1 MTPSKKISSKEQWLV
16 ILLIV
21 LLLALL
27 TFANWQ
33 FAKQNKAGVDFL
45 IRWLPTRLV
54 LFEGY
59 ESPYSE
65 QVSHKVELFQYGHS
79 ASEIEVNGNFLYP
92 HYFML
97 FTLPFALIENFTFA
111 RMLWMTLLEI
121 SQIAII
127 FLSLKI
133 VDFKPKKSTLLL
145 LLFISLLSTYFVQPI
160 IDGNPSSL
168 SALFVVLCLFF
179 LSKEKDWLAG
189 VFLACSTLKP
199 QMVILFCV
207 LVWWW
212 AFSNKRWKVM
222 ISSAT
227 GVSVLMG
234 VSFLF
239 QPNWFS
245 EFIGQLMIYQ
255 GVASPNNPTAI
266 LSVYFPAS
274 GATIAFVL
282 NILCIALLLFEWIRL
297 YKKGFQ
303 HFFWTACITFALL
316 PLTGIAFGNRNLVV
330 LLPAIVMIISALH
343 KQFPKKSIWWDLS
356 LIALLLY
363 SWFALFFP
371 ESSSAIPDFF
381 SFKNYLPFA
390 ALIAVLLYIFRS
402 KLISILDSSSHSD
415 NL

>member
-1 MTPSKKISSKEQWLV
+1 MTPSKKIFAKEQWLV
-16 ILLIV
+16 ILIII

-33 FAKQNKAGVDFL
+33 FAKQNEAGVDFL
-45 IRWLPTRLV
+45 IRWLPTRMV
-54 LFEGY
+54 LFEGF

-65 QVSHKVELFQYGHS
+65 EATHRVELFQYGHS
-79 ASEIEVNGNFLYP
+79 ASGEDVTGYFLYP

-97 FTLPFALIENFTFA
+97 FTLPFALINNFTTA
-111 RMLWMTLLEI
+111 RVLWMTLLEV

-127 FLSLKI
+127 FLSLKM

-189 VFLACSTLKP
+189 FFLAFSTIKP

-222 ISSAT
+222 VSSAI
-227 GVSVLMG
+227 GVSALMAG
-234 VSFLF
+234 SFIF

-255 GVASPNNPTAI
+255 GVASPNNPATI

-274 GATIAFVL
+274 GATIGFIL
-282 NILCIALLLFEWIRL
+282 NILCIALLLFEWVRL
-297 YKKGFQ
+297 YKKNFQ
-303 HFFWTACITFALL
+303 HFLWTVCITFALL
-316 PLTGIAFGNRNLVV
+316 PLTSIAFGNRNLVV
-330 LLPAIVMIISALH
+330 LLPAIVLIVATLH
-343 KQFPKKSIWWDLS
+343 KHFPQKSFWWNLS
-356 LIALLLY
+356 LIVFLLY

-371 ESSSAIPDFF
+371 ESSPAIPDFF
-381 SFKNYLPFA
+381 SFNNYLPFA
-390 ALIAVLLYIFRS
+390 ALIAILLYVFRS
-402 KLISILDSSSHSD
+402 KMISQLESSSPL
-415 NL
+415 NVL

>member
-1 MTPSKKISSKEQWLV
+1 MISSKKILSKEQWLV
-16 ILLIV
+16 IILIV

-45 IRWLPTRLV
+45 FRWLPTRMV

-65 QVSHKVELFQYGHS
+65 EITHQIQYFQYNRLAIGE
-79 ASEIEVNGNFLYP
+79 EIGGYFLYP

-97 FTLPFALIENFTFA
+97 FILPFALIENFTVA
-111 RMLWMTLLEI
+111 RMLMMTLLEV

-133 VDFKPKKSTLLL
+133 VNSKPKKSTLLL
-145 LLFISLLSTYFVQPI
+145 LLFISLLSTFFFQPI

-212 AFSNKRWKVM
+212 AFSNKRWKVLA
-222 ISSAT
+222 SSAIA
-227 GVSVLMG
+227 VSVLMG
-234 VSFLF
+234 ISFLF
-239 QPNWFS
+239 QPNWFT

-255 GVASPNNPTAI
+255 DVASPNNPATI
-266 LSVYFPAS
+266 LSIYLPVN
-274 GATIAFVL
+274 GATIAFIL
-282 NILCIALLLFEWIRL
+282 NILCIALLIFEWIRL
-297 YKKGFQ
+297 YKKGFH
-303 HFFWTACITFALL
+303 HFFWTVCITFALL
-316 PLTGIAFGNRNLVV
+316 PLTSIAFGNRNLVV
-330 LLPAIVMIISALH
+330 LLPAIVLIVATLH
-343 KQFPKKSIWWDLS
+343 KQFSKKSFWWDLS

-363 SWFALFFP
+363 SWFALLLP
-371 ESSSAIPDFF
+371 ETSQAIPDFF

-390 ALIAVLLYIFRS
+390 ALIAVLLYVFRS
-402 KLISILDSSSHSD
+402 KMISTLDLSSRSD
-415 NL
+415 NQ

>member
-1 MTPSKKISSKEQWLV
+1 MTPSKKIPCKEQWLV

-65 QVSHKVELFQYGHS
+65 DATYQIQFFQYGRL
-79 ASEIEVNGNFLYP
+79 AIGDEIGGYFLYP
-92 HYFML
+92 YYFML
-97 FTLPFALIENFTFA
+97 FTLPFALIENFTIA
-111 RMLWMTLLEI
+111 RMLWMTLLEV
-121 SQIAII
+121 SQIAIV

-133 VDFKPKKSTLLL
+133 VDFKPKKNTLLL
-145 LLFISLLSTYFVQPI
+145 LLLISLLSTYFVQPI

-255 GVASPNNPTAI
+255 GVASPNNPAAI

-282 NILCIALLLFEWIRL
+282 NILCIALLLFEWVRL
-297 YKKGFQ
+297 YKKGFH
-303 HFFWTACITFALL
+303 HFLWTVCISFALL
-316 PLTGIAFGNRNLVV
+316 PLTSISFGNRNLVV
-330 LLPAIVMIISALH
+330 LLPAIVLIIATLH
-343 KQFPKKSIWWDLS
+343 KQFPRKSFWWDLS
-356 LIALLLY
+356 LIVFLLY
-363 SWFALFFP
+363 SWFALFIP
-371 ESSSAIPDFF
+371 ESSPAIPDFF

-390 ALIAVLLYIFRS
+390 ALIAILLYVFRS
-402 KLISILDSSSHSD
+402 KMIPSLDSPSQ
-415 NL
+415 